1 MLLMKHTRFIRRKIM
16 SRMQRQWTIHRQ
28 VIPAREGRRRW
39 DQAYQLLLQ
48 WTQPSQE
55 ESSSSGLLT
64 QEDNDE
70 SRLVRARLH
79 PAAGT
84 NAND

>member
-1 MLLMKHTRFIRRKIM
+1 M
-16 SRMQRQWTIHRQ
+16 SRTQRQWTIHRQ
-28 VIPAREGRRRW
+28 VIPARDGRRRW

-55 ESSSSGLLT
+55 ESGLLT
-64 QEDNDE
+64 QEDSHE